1 MARQVQLRRGTTSE
15 HSSFTGAVGEVTV
28 DTTKDTVV
36 VHDGSTAGGVA
47 LAKSSELATYAPLGG
62 ATFTGDVNGTNIV
75 LSGYL
80 RGPSTFTI
88 DPAAHGDNTGTLVI
102 AGNLQVDGTQTVVNS
117 TTMTVDDL
125 NITLADGA
133 ANAAAA
139 DGAGITIDGANATF
153 IYDNTNDEFQINKPL
168 AINGTTAAL
177 VFTPS
182 VITAN
187 TTAVANTTHYYLNA
201 GTITLTLPA
210 SPSAGDV
217 VKITEVAGNTD
228 CVVGRNGSNIMS
240 DASDLTLDQAYAVI
254 YLQYVNATIGWAFA

>member
-36 VHDGSTAGGVA
+36 VHDGSTAGGVP
-47 LAKSSELATYAPLGG
+47 LAKSSDLSAYAQLSG
-62 ATFTGDVNGTNIV
+62 ATFTGDVDFGSNKITYANVYSTEGDLPSASTYHGMFAHVHGTGK
-75 LSGYL
+75 GY
-80 RGPSTFTI
+80 F
-88 DPAAHGDNTGTLVI
+88 AHGGNWIKLVNEDTS
-102 AGNLQVDGTQTVVNS
+102 GNVTISGDLTVN
-117 TTMTVDDL
+117 
-125 NITLADGA
+125 
-133 ANAAAA
+133 
-139 DGAGITIDGANATF
+139 GITA
-153 IYDNTNDEFQINKPL
+153 
-168 AINGTTAAL
+168 AIIFN
-177 VFTPS
+177 PS

-210 SPSAGDV
+210 SPSTGDV
-217 VKITEVAGNTD
+217 VKITEAAGNTD

-240 DASDLTLDQAYAVI
+240 SATDLTLDQAYAVI